1 VWTTIDEVKSSMAR
15 DGNDGV
21 VEPDDN
27 ETETGDGKVGG
38 TQTVEGEVRVT
49 HVRLGQH

>member
-1 VWTTIDEVKSSMAR
+1 MIDEVKSSMACDGN

-21 VEPDDN
+21 VELDDN
-27 ETETGDGKVGG
+27 KTETGDGKVGG